1 LLQSLQPLN
10 FRCALLFREQ
20 QALRRQLYALPS
32 ELLCGGAFL
41 LRRDELF
48 RARQYV
54 FVET

>member
-10 FRCALLFREQ
+10 FRCVLQIREQ
-20 QALRRQLYALPS
+20 PALRQRLYALPS

>member
-1 LLQSLQPLN
+1 M
-10 FRCALLFREQ
+10 FRCALQFREQ
-20 QALRRQLYALPS
+20 QALIQQFYALPS
-32 ELLCGGAFL
+32 VLLCGGAFL

>member
-1 LLQSLQPLN
+1 LQLLQPLMI
-10 FRCALLFREQ
+10 RCALQFREQ
-20 QALRRQLYALPS
+20 QALRQLLYALPS

-41 LRRDELF
+41 LQRDELF